1 MSFAFRAE
9 LVALYVVFIGNEG
22 SPLWVMLVVAL
33 VDASKESMN
42 FRRESAFGSTRPE
55 LTQAST
61 VGLSGDF
68 DLDRLRRLLPLLVD
82 EEDVGLR
89 CCSLPLPLFEGL
101 VFPTPPGLQLCA
113 DEGVITTIPLGEQ
126 RIVAPGNRDAR

>member
-9 LVALYVVFIGNEG
+9 LVALYIVFIGNEG
-22 SPLWVMLVVAL
+22 SPLLELLVVAL
-33 VDASKESMN
+33 VDAPNESMN

-55 LTQAST
+55 LTHAST

-68 DLDRLRRLLPLLVD
+68 DLDRLRCLPLLVD
-82 EEDVGLR
+82 EVDVGLQ
-89 CCSLPLPLFEGL
+89 CCSLPLFEEL

-113 DEGVITTIPLGEQ
+113 DDGVITTIPLGEQ
-126 RIVAPGNRDAR
+126 RIVAPGNMDAR